1 MATTYS
7 WGYTNTTASLVAPT
21 MAKVGEYTN
30 YGRVKDEPNLC
41 VLSNKTSPLDQPET
55 IAYKGRPEKV
65 SVTTLAN
72 PPKTRDGVYY
82 GVTVRDILREVRD
95 DGTIIDHPIEVT
107 TAFKHD
113 TSLNWSD
120 SYVLEVLG
128 RSLGSLYDETAASW
142 RFKDMQRLALAPTQ
156 D

>member
-1 MATTYS
+1 
-7 WGYTNTTASLVAPT
+7 

-55 IAYKGRPEKV
+55 IAYKGRLEKV
-65 SVTTLAN
+65 SVTSLAN

-82 GVTVRDILREVRD
+82 GVTVRDIRREMRE
-95 DGTIIDHPIEVT
+95 DGSVIDHPIDVMIS
-107 TAFKHD
+107 FKHD
-113 TSLNWSD
+113 TSLNWPD
-120 SYVLEVLG
+120 ADVLDVLG
-128 RSLGSLYDETAASW
+128 RSLGALYDETSSSW